1 MVSANQASSNR
12 PPVGTPPP
20 RNPKSTLPGRKVGP
34 SKVLQ
39 TSYRGSR
46 GMVGHGHFSNV
57 GVQKCHFRRFRRAFS
72 VNRYEG
78 KCNNKLLTICFYL
91 YLWFDLSVYVQN
103 FESAPQ
109 FIIAR
114 NIVRYTRA
122 QSLQSIIHTQS
133 FQAIKPFDSDWFNML
148 T

>member
-1 MVSANQASSNR
+1 MRIRTLR
-12 PPVGTPPP
+12 PWFYVA
-20 RNPKSTLPGRKVGP
+20 RL
-34 SKVLQ
+34 LDI
-39 TSYRGSR
+39 
-46 GMVGHGHFSNV
+46 
-57 GVQKCHFRRFRRAFS
+57 
-72 VNRYEG
+72 
-78 KCNNKLLTICFYL
+78 LTICFYL

-133 FQAIKPFDSDWFNML
+133 FQAIKPFDSDWFDMYML